1 MKVGIL
7 LEELF
12 DEREFIYPYYRVQE
26 AGLTPLVIGTESRA
40 YKAKS
45 GWMARASV
53 AAHEVDAGA
62 LAGLV
67 IPGGYAPDRLR
78 RSFDVLELVRAI
90 DRANKPL
97 AAICHAGWVLISA
110 GVVRGR
116 RLTGY
121 FSIKDDLTNAGA
133 EYVDEPLVVSG
144 NLITSRGPDE
154 LPLWAR
160 AFVDAVLQNTQP

>member
-12 DEREFIYPYYRVQE
+12 DEREFIYPFYRVQE
-26 AGLTPLVIGTESRA
+26 DGLEPVVIGPESRA

-45 GWMARASV
+45 GWMARAGV
-53 AAHEVDAGA
+53 AAHEVDADD
-62 LAGLV
+62 LAGLL

-78 RSFDVLELVRAI
+78 RSEAVLALVRAI
-90 DRANKPL
+90 DEAEKPL

-133 EYVDEPLVVSG
+133 AYVDEPLVTSE
-144 NLITSRGPDE
+144 NLITSRGPAD
-154 LPLWAR
+154 LPVWAR
-160 AFVDAVLQNTQP
+160 AFVEAVKQHS